1 MGCGASKP
9 DAEMAAANSPKKS
22 PARTGASQDAMGQEG
37 VAELK
42 LNLMGAIQMQIPVGG
57 DQFGGGQFK
66 AVAP

>member
-9 DAEMAAANSPKKS
+9 DAEVAAANSPKKS
-22 PARTGASQDAMGQEG
+22 PARKQAAQDAMGQDG

-57 DQFGGGQFK
+57 EQFK